1 MKNWRWWYSR
11 IFESKWNSLETVDA
25 IAFRQNYTIENASR
39 YAKYLVNRSEGKFGK
54 RDRKKL
60 RLKIP
65 FTESVAF
72 AAIRQRAPSLSPSV
86 KRRECS
92 SKRVHS
98 LPWLKEKRSSEGK
111 GEIERNE
118 IKTRNEI
125 LCKFIGREE
134 RGGGRGSTS
143 DERRRGISDGVK
155 I

>member
-1 MKNWRWWYSR
+1 MRTIFADIR
-11 IFESKWNSLETVDA
+11 IEIKFTRNCRRNCFPTGLYNRECKSLREISCKSKRRKIREKGSEK
-25 IAFRQNYTIENASR
+25 IAIENSFYGERRLCRDSA
-39 YAKYLVNRSEGKFGK
+39 EG
-54 RDRKKL
+54 
-60 RLKIP
+60 
-65 FTESVAF
+65 AF
-72 AAIRQRAPSLSPSV
+72 FLSPSV

>member
-1 MKNWRWWYSR
+1 MRTIFANIR
-11 IFESKWNSLETVDA
+11 IEIKFTRNCRRNCFSTGLYNRECKSLREISCKPKRRKIREKGSEK
-25 IAFRQNYTIENASR
+25 IAIENSW
-39 YAKYLVNRSEGKFGK
+39 
-54 RDRKKL
+54 
-60 RLKIP
+60 